1 MGDRRMGDRRE
12 KEQGVI
18 RIKFKDAVTY
28 VVLGVILLISLIV
41 NIVLGIKL
49 HEYRKISGLYL
60 DMQNGILGEESVD
73 VDELMNGINAD
84 KE

>member
-49 HEYRKISGLYL
+49 HEYRKISELYL